1 VNNSKRKIDY
11 NALDLLC
18 KMANI
23 SLTQEEKEY
32 LIVQLNSIARLF
44 DQISTHTTKKD
55 SFSRR
60 STVLSE
66 DNPFVFSNVEGI
78 LNNVPS
84 KHENSV
90 VCPVMR
96 FQGKKNEES

>member
-1 VNNSKRKIDY
+1 MDNSNRKIDDH
-11 NALDLLC
+11 ALNLLC

-23 SLTQEEKEY
+23 SLTQEEKEH
-32 LIVQLNSIARLF
+32 LIIQLNSIAQLF

-60 STVLSE
+60 STFLSE
-66 DNPFVFSNVEGI
+66 DNPSSFPNIEGI
-78 LNNVPS
+78 LSNVPS
-84 KHENSV
+84 KRDNSV
-90 VCPVMR
+90 VCPVMK